1 MSSRARR
8 LGGSAAAEAFAWAV
22 WEKGAS
28 KLDVVESAAPLRI
41 DAAGGPDEG
50 ADERRSAEQRDR
62 LTALEREAFA
72 KGYEQG
78 ERAGLEAGGKRAEA
92 MLRRVAQTLEDL
104 ATLRESLV
112 RQTERQVVQLALVIA
127 RRIVQREVSLDEEFI
142 AALTHVALDRL
153 GHRAGATVRLHP
165 EDYTVVMA
173 GRGEA
178 WNGSEGPVTV
188 VPDVSVSRGGCVVES
203 ELGFI
208 DASLDAQFQEMAR
221 AVLGDTDEPT
231 PLLEAS

>member
-22 WEKGAS
+22 WENGAPWP
-28 KLDVVESAAPLRI
+28 DAMESAALLI

-50 ADERRSAEQRDR
+50 TDERRAAEQRDR
-62 LTALEREAFA
+62 LAALEREAFA

-104 ATLRESLV
+104 ATLRESLI

-173 GRGEA
+173 GRGET